1 MKTLFINFVLC
12 CLFAAPAFAAPVD
25 INTSSRT
32 HLESVPGI
40 GPGKAKAIIAYRKE
54 HGSFK
59 NVDELDNVAGIGP
72 KTIDNIRSK
81 ITVSQPKAVSDSASS
96 TNKIDSAGNWKG
108 VIR

>member
-12 CLFAAPAFAAPVD
+12 CLFSTSAFAAPVD

-54 HGSFK
+54 HGPFK

-81 ITVSQPKAVSDSASS
+81 IIASQPKAVSDSASS